1 MGGEGRMH
9 IYDVTKKFQDACI
22 SEKAPQRCIQDVSK
36 QQGNSEQSTESEMAG
51 FFVLL
56 LV

>member
-1 MGGEGRMH
+1 MH
-9 IYDVTKKFQDACI
+9 IYDVTKNFRMLVFLRRLRK
-22 SEKAPQRCIQDVSK
+22 DVSK